1 MNDIQVDYAT
11 LVEIMTVE
19 LNTYQSQLI
28 ALKAKLK
35 IYDRELT
42 NALNKD
48 VNIKK
53 INKNQKDFIQPRLH
67 GKSIECVAKNIGR
80 KVLFDLYNNN
90 GQEFADFV
98 SELNFTEEE
107 TETLETMG

>member
-35 IYDRELT
+35 IYDKELT
-42 NALNKD
+42 EALNK
-48 VNIKK
+48 
-53 INKNQKDFIQPRLH
+53 
-67 GKSIECVAKNIGR
+67 
-80 KVLFDLYNNN
+80 
-90 GQEFADFV
+90 V
-98 SELNFTEEE
+98 SELQKEKPATRKKSVNTDRDAG
-107 TETLETMG
+107 TY

>member
-42 NALNKD
+42 NALNKVSVLQKEKPVSRKKS
-48 VNIKK
+48 VNTE
-53 INKNQKDFIQPRLH
+53 KDS
-67 GKSIECVAKNIGR
+67 GT
-80 KVLFDLYNNN
+80 Y
-90 GQEFADFV
+90 
-98 SELNFTEEE
+98 
-107 TETLETMG
+107 

>member
-19 LNTYQSQLI
+19 LNTYQSQLV

-42 NALNKD
+42 NALNKVSVLQKEKPVSRKKS
-48 VNIKK
+48 VNTE
-53 INKNQKDFIQPRLH
+53 KDS
-67 GKSIECVAKNIGR
+67 GT
-80 KVLFDLYNNN
+80 Y
-90 GQEFADFV
+90 
-98 SELNFTEEE
+98 
-107 TETLETMG
+107 